1 MNLDKSKKR
10 IAKKVK
16 MGFKGYPQLSIAYFA
31 TTVEMAI
38 DMASEVVVTFTLE
51 EGAEP
56 QEQRFVGQSD
66 VREDEVI
73 QSALVKIMERT
84 EAKTVIEVAGMA
96 LKS

>member
-16 MGFKGYPQLSIAYFA
+16 MGFKGYPQVSFSYFGETEEIA
-31 TTVEMAI
+31 T
-38 DMASEVVVTFTLE
+38 EVIVTFTAE

-56 QEQRFVGQSD
+56 QEQRFAGQSD
-66 VREDEVI
+66 VREDEII

-84 EAKTVIEVAGMA
+84 DAKTVQEIEGVTL
-96 LKS
+96 LK

>member
-1 MNLDKSKKR
+1 MNIDKSKKR

-16 MGFKGYPQLSIAYFA
+16 MGFKGYPQLSIAYFGETEEIA
-31 TTVEMAI
+31 T
-38 DMASEVVVTFTLE
+38 EVVVTFTAE

-56 QEQRFVGQSD
+56 QDQRFAGQSD

-84 EAKTVIEVAGMA
+84 DAKTVLEIEGVSVKA
-96 LKS
+96 

>member
-16 MGFKGYPQLSIAYFA
+16 MGFKGFPQLSFAYYGVTSDKA
-31 TTVEMAI
+31 T
-38 DMASEVVVTFTLE
+38 EVVVTFLLE
-51 EGAEP
+51 EGAES
-56 QEQRFVGQSD
+56 QDQRFVSEND

-84 EAKTVIEVAGMA
+84 DAKTVLVVDGVAS
-96 LKS
+96 LP

>member
-16 MGFKGYPQLSIAYFA
+16 MGFKGYPQVTFAYFGETANKA
-31 TTVEMAI
+31 T
-38 DMASEVVVTFTLE
+38 EVVVTFLLE

-56 QEQRFVGQSD
+56 QEQRFASKED

-84 EAKTVIEVAGMA
+84 DAKTVLEVEGTSI
-96 LKS
+96 LG

>member
-16 MGFKGYPQLSIAYFA
+16 MGFKGYPQVSFSYFGETEEIA
-31 TTVEMAI
+31 T
-38 DMASEVVVTFTLE
+38 EVIVTFTAE

-56 QEQRFVGQSD
+56 QEQRFAGQSD
-66 VREDEVI
+66 VREDEII

-84 EAKTVIEVAGMA
+84 DAKSVLEVEGVTL
-96 LKS
+96 LK

>member
-1 MNLDKSKKR
+1 MNLDKSKRR

-16 MGFKGYPQLSIAYFA
+16 MGFKGYPQVSFAYFGQTTEQA
-31 TTVEMAI
+31 T
-38 DMASEVVVTFTLE
+38 EVVVTFILE

-56 QEQRFVGQSD
+56 QEQRFSSQEN

-84 EAKTVIEVAGMA
+84 DAKTVLEVEGTAV
-96 LKS
+96 LS

>member
-16 MGFKGYPQLSIAYFA
+16 MGFKGYPQLSIAYFGDTTETA
-31 TTVEMAI
+31 T
-38 DMASEVVVTFTLE
+38 EVVVTFIAE

-56 QEQRFVGQSD
+56 QEQRFVGLSE

-84 EAKTVIEVAGMA
+84 DAKSVMEMQGVQ
-96 LKS
+96 LKN

>member
-16 MGFKGYPQLSIAYFA
+16 MGFKGYPQVEFSYFGETEEKA
-31 TTVEMAI
+31 TK
-38 DMASEVVVTFTLE
+38 VVVTFTFE

-56 QEQRFVGQSD
+56 QEQSFTSQDD

-84 EAKTVIEVAGMA
+84 DAKSVLEVAGTA
-96 LKS
+96 LI